1 VSIRHPFGGADRVAL
16 NQAVDADLAKAMG
29 VSVPLIRQARLDPAA
44 AAHRSPPAGWERAV
58 MRIAKDRAE
67 RLSLLAERLKRGL

>member
-1 VSIRHPFGGADRVAL
+1 MNFKRETDVLFDRI
-16 NQAVDADLAKAMG
+16 DHADLAKALG

-44 AAHRSPPAGWERAV
+44 LAHRSPPEGWEKAV

-67 RLSLLAERLKRGL
+67 RLSLLAERLKKGL